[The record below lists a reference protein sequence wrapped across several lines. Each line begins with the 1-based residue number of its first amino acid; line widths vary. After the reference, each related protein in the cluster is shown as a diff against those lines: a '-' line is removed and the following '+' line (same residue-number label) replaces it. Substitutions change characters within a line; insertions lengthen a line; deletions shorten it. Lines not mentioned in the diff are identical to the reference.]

1 MNDRLIING
10 GKRLS
15 GNFDVQGSKN
25 ESFQVMC
32 ACLLTKE
39 KVIIKNLPDITD
51 VASLIDIF
59 KLLNVK
65 VEKLNEHD
73 YSFCAKDLLNFDQI
87 DLEILRKH
95 IKSKGF
101 LKPN

>member
-1 MNDRLIING
+1 MKTYFYQYMNDRLIING
-10 GKRLS
+10 SKRLS

-51 VASLIDIF
+51 VASLINIF

-65 VEKLNEHD
+65 VEKLSEHD
-73 YSFCAKDLLNFDQI
+73 YSWSHARSFQ
-87 DLEILRKH
+87 
-95 IKSKGF
+95 KSYN
-101 LKPN
+101 PNARRR